1 VKDFLKETSQTKHE
15 IQEILKFRREDIL
28 EKEKKRTAMLDQAD
42 ASNIHVKSMIDDVD
56 DEIEMRTR
64 KLKQFEGMEERLA
77 GVSG

>member
-1 VKDFLKETSQTKHE
+1 
-15 IQEILKFRREDIL
+15 
-28 EKEKKRTAMLDQAD
+28 MLDQAD